1 MFCLAAYFLAL
12 VIGILF
18 VFIAFFGSFLSPT
31 PMRAEARQGTPST
44 TLAITLRGNRVGAAG
59 WGAYVCK
66 GAGGNNRERVRKT
79 KEIKK

>member
-1 MFCLAAYFLAL
+1 
-12 VIGILF
+12 
-18 VFIAFFGSFLSPT
+18 
-31 PMRAEARQGTPST
+31 MRAEARQGTPST